1 MEKPVTKDLSSS
13 GRVEGM
19 TPGTGGDR
27 KAWHALGGAGWIVAR
42 GAGIAAL
49 GLLCAAALDEGWFM
63 ALFIPVLLTAIKLWH
78 WRKDSRPQP
87 PSWRLHRKT

>member
-1 MEKPVTKDLSSS
+1 MDKPVATDLSSS
-13 GRVEGM
+13 GRVKHM
-19 TPGTGGDR
+19 TQGSGRDR
-27 KAWHALGGAGWIVAR
+27 KARLALGGTGWIAAR